1 MKNITVKIIS
11 SFFLLLF
18 TLSSSAQKVNI
29 FKIDE
34 LTKSIFKNNDSTYI
48 VNFWATWCGPCVKE
62 LPEFENTTKKILK
75 DKIKAKV
82 ILVSMDFSED
92 LKTKVIPFLKQKQLM
107 SKVVLLDETNA
118 DYFIPKL
125 DNRWTGA
132 LPATMIIK
140 NKKVVKFF
148 ERKITEKDLN
158 IE

>member
-1 MKNITVKIIS
+1 MKSITAKIIS
-11 SFFLLLF
+11 SAYLLLLA
-18 TLSSSAQKVNI
+18 LSTNAQQIKVL
-29 FKIDE
+29 KINE
-34 LTKSIFKNNDSTYI
+34 LTKTIFKNNDSTYI

-62 LPEFENTTKKILK
+62 LPEFENVTKQFLK

-92 LKTKVIPFLKQKQLM
+92 LKTKVIPFVKQKQLI

-125 DNRWTGA
+125 DSRWTGA

>member
-1 MKNITVKIIS
+1 MKNITAKIIS
-11 SFFLLLF
+11 SGLLIFAFGLK
-18 TLSSSAQKVNI
+18 AQQVKVL
-29 FKIDE
+29 KINE
-34 LTKSIFKNNDSTYI
+34 LTKTIFKNNDSTYI

-62 LPEFENTTKKILK
+62 LPEFENATKQFLK
-75 DKIKAKV
+75 NKVKAKV

-132 LPATMIIK
+132 LPATMIIR

>member
-11 SFFLLLF
+11 SLLLLLIA
-18 TLSSSAQKVNI
+18 LSSQAQKVKVL
-29 FKIDE
+29 KIDE
-34 LTKSIFKNNDSTYI
+34 LTQSIFKNNDSTYI

-75 DKIKAKV
+75 DKIQAKV

-92 LKTKVIPFLKQKQLM
+92 LKTKVIPFLKQKQLT
-107 SKVVLLDETNA
+107 SQVVLLDESNA

-125 DNRWTGA
+125 DSRWTGA

-148 ERKITEKDLN
+148 ERKITEKDLE

>member
-11 SFFLLLF
+11 SLFLLLLV
-18 TLSSSAQKVNI
+18 LSLNAQQVKVL
-29 FKIDE
+29 KIDE

>member
-1 MKNITVKIIS
+1 MKSITVRIIS
-11 SFFLLLF
+11 SVFLLLLI
-18 TLSSSAQKVNI
+18 LSIQAQQVKVL
-29 FKIDE
+29 KINE
-34 LTKSIFKNNDSTYI
+34 LTRTIFKNNDSTYI

-62 LPEFENTTKKILK
+62 LPEFENATQQFLK
-75 DKIKAKV
+75 DKVKAKV

-92 LKTKVIPFLKQKQLM
+92 LKTKVLPFLKQKQLV
-107 SKVVLLDETNA
+107 SQVVLLDETNA

-148 ERKITEKDLN
+148 ERKITAKDLELN
-158 IE
+158 

>member
-1 MKNITVKIIS
+1 MKNITAKIIS
-11 SFFLLLF
+11 SGFLLLIV
-18 TLSSSAQKVNI
+18 LSLKAQQVKVL
-29 FKIDE
+29 KINE
-34 LTKSIFKNNDSTYI
+34 LTKTIFKNNDSTYI

-62 LPEFENTTKKILK
+62 LPEFENATKQFLK

-92 LKTKVIPFLKQKQLM
+92 LKIKVIPFVKQKQLI

-125 DNRWTGA
+125 DSRWTGA

-140 NKKVVKFF
+140 NKKVVNFF
-148 ERKITEKDLN
+148 ERKITAKDLN

>member
-1 MKNITVKIIS
+1 MKNITAKIIS
-11 SFFLLLF
+11 SGLLIFAFGLK
-18 TLSSSAQKVNI
+18 AQQVKVL
-29 FKIDE
+29 KINE
-34 LTKSIFKNNDSTYI
+34 LTKTIFKNNDSTYI

-62 LPEFENTTKKILK
+62 LPEFENATKQFFKNK
-75 DKIKAKV
+75 VKAKV

>member
-1 MKNITVKIIS
+1 MKNITAKIIS
-11 SFFLLLF
+11 SGLLIFAFGLK
-18 TLSSSAQKVNI
+18 AQQVKVL
-29 FKIDE
+29 KINE
-34 LTKSIFKNNDSTYI
+34 LTKTIFKNNDSTYI

-62 LPEFENTTKKILK
+62 LPEFENATKQFLK
-75 DKIKAKV
+75 NKVKAKV

>member
-1 MKNITVKIIS
+1 MKNIIAKIIS
-11 SFFLLLF
+11 NGILLLF
-18 TLSSSAQKVNI
+18 AFSAMAQQVKVI
-29 FKIDE
+29 KINE
-34 LTKSIFKNNDSTYI
+34 LTKTIFKNNDSTYI

-62 LPEFENTTKKILK
+62 LPEFENASKKFLK

-92 LKTKVIPFLKQKQLM
+92 LKTKVIPFLKQRQLI

-125 DNRWTGA
+125 DSRWTGA

-140 NKKVVKFF
+140 NKKVMNFF
-148 ERKITEKDLN
+148 ERKITEQDLN

>member
-1 MKNITVKIIS
+1 MKNITAKIIS
-11 SFFLLLF
+11 SGLLIFAFGLK
-18 TLSSSAQKVNI
+18 AQQVKVL
-29 FKIDE
+29 KINE
-34 LTKSIFKNNDSTYI
+34 LTKTIFKNNDSTYI

-62 LPEFENTTKKILK
+62 LPEFENATKQFFKNK
-75 DKIKAKV
+75 VKAKV

-125 DNRWTGA
+125 YNLWTGA